1 MPTPQFPQRSFQR
14 SLARAQHLPGY
25 LAMASD
31 PSCALQLI
39 HETVQTMAPDERVL
53 IDDTKD
59 NEIRTVRGF
68 GPDGS
73 NGDLLREVLKTTT
86 FGMLPL
92 LEGSV
97 KSLSLWYDDDANGN
111 PPLNEMATKLL
122 GDQVCG
128 GKLYGPVLVGKLET

>member
-1 MPTPQFPQRSFQR
+1 
-14 SLARAQHLPGY
+14 
-25 LAMASD
+25 
-31 PSCALQLI
+31 
-39 HETVQTMAPDERVL
+39 MAPDERVL

-73 NGDLLREVLKTTT
+73 NGNRLREVLKTTT

-97 KSLSLWYDDDANGN
+97 KGLSLWYDDDAHGN

-128 GKLYGPVLVGKLET
+128 GKLYGPVLVGMLET